1 MGDAAFAKGGA
12 ATASLN
18 RLASENREMASRKTN
33 GFIGTATLSALLL
46 FLPTL
51 LYLMGNPMVANATTP
66 TPAQPFTVA
75 LADVKPGG
83 ALPDEAA
90 FCGRDGNP
98 GQNVSPAVSWTAGPG
113 GTRSYVLLMVD
124 VDVPQDLSLI
134 GKPDVTI
141 PEDAPRRP
149 FYHWVLADI
158 PASVT
163 GIDAGADSRGVTPKG
178 KPLGPTPYGV
188 RGVND
193 YAGFFNGNP
202 ETAGP
207 HGGYDGPCPPAN
219 DARLHH
225 YAFRVYALDVESL
238 ALKEGF
244 DGKAVE
250 EAMAGH
256 ILAQAEVVGT
266 YTMNPA
272 LR

>member
-1 MGDAAFAKGGA
+1 
-12 ATASLN
+12 
-18 RLASENREMASRKTN
+18 
-33 GFIGTATLSALLL
+33 
-46 FLPTL
+46 
-51 LYLMGNPMVANATTP
+51 MVASATTP
-66 TPAQPFTVA
+66 VPFAVTIEN
-75 LADVKPGG
+75 LEPGG
-83 ALPDEAA
+83 VLPDENA

-98 GQNVSPAVSWTAGPG
+98 GQNVSPAISWTAGPP

-134 GKPDVTI
+134 GKEGVTI

-163 GIDAGADSRGVTPKG
+163 GIDSGADSRGVTPKG
-178 KPLGPTPYGV
+178 KPLGRTPYGV

-193 YAGFFNGNP
+193 YAAFFNGNP

-256 ILAQAEVVGT
+256 ILAQAEAVGT